1 MRAKHFFAHAAS
13 KALALAATVMMMSAA
28 FTSCSK
34 DSDDD
39 NGGLPEPKAQTV
51 SIDGAEKPILKAE
64 YQDRADGNYQFRL
77 YLSADCKEK
86 VKIDL
91 NKNLHMTGSPIN
103 LTKREEKHDGK
114 YYWWVSYYKPNGNRL
129 ISAFSRPEELYN
141 SGEKIDP
148 VFTTGTLTMSG
159 SPDGTINIVL
169 KNGRVKGEDNKEH
182 TLTINYSGSMTKV
195 K

>member
-1 MRAKHFFAHAAS
+1 MRAKHFFANAAS

-39 NGGLPEPKAQTV
+39 NGGLPTPKAQTV
-51 SIDGAEKPILKAE
+51 TIDGAEKPILKAE
-64 YQDRADGNYQFRL
+64 YKDNADGNYQFRL
-77 YLSADCKEK
+77 YLSADGKEK
-86 VKIDL
+86 V
-91 NKNLHMTGSPIN
+91 
-103 LTKREEKHDGK
+103 
-114 YYWWVSYYKPNGNRL
+114 
-129 ISAFSRPEELYN
+129 
-141 SGEKIDP
+141 KIDP